1 MSDLLRIQN
10 LEKHYDD
17 FDLEG
22 ISLSVPAGSVVGFI
36 GSNGA
41 GKTTTIKA
49 ILGLI
54 RPDGGSISLFGEEV
68 TGAPEKR
75 LAQLKQRIGVVF
87 DENHFPEIFTPAE
100 IGRFMA
106 GIYSDWDAGAYRS
119 RLTNFGLPEDKK
131 TGEFSRGMKVKLA
144 FAVALSHNAEF
155 LVLDEATSG
164 LDPVVRDDIL
174 DALLE
179 FVQDERHSVL
189 VSSHITS
196 DLEKIADYIAFLH
209 RGKLVFCL
217 PKDELADEYGVV
229 HCGAAD
235 FERLEPEIVVA
246 WRREEFQTRA
256 LVRNRVRAAE
266 LLPDAI
272 VAPAELDEIMLFYAK
287 GDFA

>member
-1 MSDLLRIQN
+1 MGENICEIRN
-10 LEKHYDD
+10 LSKRYGD
-17 FDLEG
+17 FALERVNFDIPRG
-22 ISLSVPAGSVVGFI
+22 AIVGLI
-36 GSNGA
+36 GENGA
-41 GKTTTIKA
+41 GKSTTINCL
-49 ILGLI
+49 LGEVA
-54 RPDGGSISLFGEEV
+54 PDGGEIRIFG
-68 TGAPEKR
+68 R
-75 LAQLKQRIGVVF
+75 DLADESVRDRIGVVF

-106 GIYSDWDAGAYRS
+106 GIYSDWDVDAYRS

>member
-1 MSDLLRIQN
+1 MGENICEIRN
-10 LEKHYDD
+10 LSKRYGD
-17 FDLEG
+17 FALERVSFDIPRG
-22 ISLSVPAGSVVGFI
+22 AIVGLI
-36 GSNGA
+36 GENGA
-41 GKTTTIKA
+41 GKSTTINCL
-49 ILGLI
+49 LGEVA
-54 RPDGGSISLFGEEV
+54 PDGGEIRIFG
-68 TGAPEKR
+68 R
-75 LAQLKQRIGVVF
+75 DLADESVRDRIGVVF

-196 DLEKIADYIAFLH
+196 DLEKIADYMAFLH

-272 VAPAELDEIMLFYAK
+272 VAPAELDEILLFYAK

>member
-1 MSDLLRIQN
+1 MGENICEIRN
-10 LEKHYDD
+10 LSKRYGD
-17 FDLEG
+17 FALECVSFDIPRG
-22 ISLSVPAGSVVGFI
+22 AIVGLI
-36 GSNGA
+36 GENGA
-41 GKTTTIKA
+41 GKSTTINCL
-49 ILGLI
+49 LGEVA
-54 RPDGGSISLFGEEV
+54 PDGGEIRIFG
-68 TGAPEKR
+68 R
-75 LAQLKQRIGVVF
+75 DLADESVRDRIGVVF

-106 GIYSDWDAGAYRS
+106 GIYSNWDADAYRS

>member
-1 MSDLLRIQN
+1 MGENICEIRN
-10 LEKHYDD
+10 LSKRYGD
-17 FDLEG
+17 FALERVNFDIPRG
-22 ISLSVPAGSVVGFI
+22 AIVGLI
-36 GSNGA
+36 GENGA
-41 GKTTTIKA
+41 GKSTTINCL
-49 ILGLI
+49 LGEVV
-54 RPDGGSISLFGEEV
+54 PDGGEIRIFGRDIADESV
-68 TGAPEKR
+68 R
-75 LAQLKQRIGVVF
+75 DRIGVVF

-106 GIYSDWDAGAYRS
+106 GIYSDWDADAYRS

>member
-1 MSDLLRIQN
+1 MS
-10 LEKHYDD
+10 
-17 FDLEG
+17 FDIPRG
-22 ISLSVPAGSVVGFI
+22 AIVGLI
-36 GSNGA
+36 GENGA
-41 GKTTTIKA
+41 GKSTTINCL
-49 ILGLI
+49 LGEVA
-54 RPDGGSISLFGEEV
+54 PDGGEIRIFG
-68 TGAPEKR
+68 R
-75 LAQLKQRIGVVF
+75 DLADESVRDRIGVVF

-106 GIYSDWDAGAYRS
+106 GIYSNWDADAYRS

>member
-1 MSDLLRIQN
+1 MGENICEIRN
-10 LEKHYDD
+10 LSKRYGD
-17 FDLEG
+17 FALERVSFDIPRG
-22 ISLSVPAGSVVGFI
+22 AIVGLI
-36 GSNGA
+36 GENGA
-41 GKTTTIKA
+41 GKSTTINCL
-49 ILGLI
+49 LGEVV
-54 RPDGGSISLFGEEV
+54 PDGGEIRIFGRDIADESV
-68 TGAPEKR
+68 R
-75 LAQLKQRIGVVF
+75 DRIGVVF

-106 GIYSDWDAGAYRS
+106 GIYSDWDADAYRS
-119 RLTNFGLPEDKK
+119 CLTNFGLPEDKK

>member
-1 MSDLLRIQN
+1 MGENICEIRN
-10 LEKHYDD
+10 LSKRYGD
-17 FDLEG
+17 FALERVNFDIPRG
-22 ISLSVPAGSVVGFI
+22 AIVGLI
-36 GSNGA
+36 GENGA
-41 GKTTTIKA
+41 GKSTTINCL
-49 ILGLI
+49 LGEVV
-54 RPDGGSISLFGEEV
+54 PDGGEIRIFGRDIADESV
-68 TGAPEKR
+68 R
-75 LAQLKQRIGVVF
+75 DRIGVVF

-106 GIYSDWDAGAYRS
+106 GIYSDWDADAYRS

-179 FVQDERHSVL
+179 FVQDERHSV

-209 RGKLVFCL
+209 RGKLAFCL

-246 WRREEFQTRA
+246 WWREEFQTRA
-256 LVRNRVRAAE
+256 LVRNRARAAQ

>member
-1 MSDLLRIQN
+1 MGENICEIRN
-10 LEKHYDD
+10 LSKRYGD
-17 FDLEG
+17 FALERVSFDIPRG
-22 ISLSVPAGSVVGFI
+22 AIVGLI
-36 GSNGA
+36 GENGA
-41 GKTTTIKA
+41 GKSTTINCL
-49 ILGLI
+49 LGEVA
-54 RPDGGSISLFGEEV
+54 PDGGEIRIFG
-68 TGAPEKR
+68 R
-75 LAQLKQRIGVVF
+75 DLADESVRDRIGVVF

-272 VAPAELDEIMLFYAK
+272 VAPAELDEILLFYAK

>member
-1 MSDLLRIQN
+1 MGENICEIRN
-10 LEKHYDD
+10 LSKRYGD
-17 FDLEG
+17 FALERVNFDIPRG
-22 ISLSVPAGSVVGFI
+22 AIVGLI
-36 GSNGA
+36 GENGA
-41 GKTTTIKA
+41 GKSTTINCL
-49 ILGLI
+49 LGEVV
-54 RPDGGSISLFGEEV
+54 PDGGEIRIFGRDIADESV
-68 TGAPEKR
+68 R
-75 LAQLKQRIGVVF
+75 DRIGVVF

-256 LVRNRVRAAE
+256 LVRNRVRAAV

>member
-1 MSDLLRIQN
+1 MGENICEIRN
-10 LEKHYDD
+10 LSKRYGD
-17 FDLEG
+17 FALECVSFDIPRG
-22 ISLSVPAGSVVGFI
+22 AIVGLI
-36 GSNGA
+36 GENGA
-41 GKTTTIKA
+41 GKSTTINCL
-49 ILGLI
+49 LGEVA
-54 RPDGGSISLFGEEV
+54 PDGGEIRIFG
-68 TGAPEKR
+68 R
-75 LAQLKQRIGVVF
+75 DLADESVRDRIGVVF

-106 GIYSDWDAGAYRS
+106 GIYSDWDADAYRS

-209 RGKLVFCL
+209 RGKLIFCL

-287 GDFA
+287 GDVA

>member
-1 MSDLLRIQN
+1 MGENICEIRN
-10 LEKHYDD
+10 LSKRYGD
-17 FDLEG
+17 FALERVSFDIPRG
-22 ISLSVPAGSVVGFI
+22 AIVGLI
-36 GSNGA
+36 GENGA
-41 GKTTTIKA
+41 GKSTTINCL
-49 ILGLI
+49 LGEVV
-54 RPDGGSISLFGEEV
+54 PDGGEIRIFGRGIADESV
-68 TGAPEKR
+68 R
-75 LAQLKQRIGVVF
+75 DRIGVVF

-106 GIYSDWDAGAYRS
+106 GIYSDWDADAYRS
-119 RLTNFGLPEDKK
+119 CLTNFGLPEDKK

-217 PKDELADEYGVV
+217 PKDELADEFGVV

>member
-1 MSDLLRIQN
+1 MGENICEIRN
-10 LEKHYDD
+10 LSKRYGD
-17 FDLEG
+17 FALERVSFDIPRG
-22 ISLSVPAGSVVGFI
+22 AIVGLI
-36 GSNGA
+36 GENGA
-41 GKTTTIKA
+41 GKSTTINCL
-49 ILGLI
+49 LGEVV
-54 RPDGGSISLFGEEV
+54 PDGGEIRIFGRDIADESV
-68 TGAPEKR
+68 R
-75 LAQLKQRIGVVF
+75 DRIGVVF
-87 DENHFPEIFTPAE
+87 DENHFP
-100 IGRFMA
+100 
-106 GIYSDWDAGAYRS
+106 DADAYRS

-209 RGKLVFCL
+209 RGKLAFCL

-256 LVRNRVRAAE
+256 LVRNRARAAQ

>member
-1 MSDLLRIQN
+1 MGENICEIRN
-10 LEKHYDD
+10 LSKRYGD
-17 FDLEG
+17 FALECVSFDIPRG
-22 ISLSVPAGSVVGFI
+22 AIVGLI
-36 GSNGA
+36 GENGA
-41 GKTTTIKA
+41 GKSTTINCL
-49 ILGLI
+49 LGEVA
-54 RPDGGSISLFGEEV
+54 PDGGEIRIFG
-68 TGAPEKR
+68 R
-75 LAQLKQRIGVVF
+75 DLADESVRDRIGVVF

-106 GIYSDWDAGAYRS
+106 GIYSDWDADAYRS

>member
-1 MSDLLRIQN
+1 MGENICEIRN
-10 LEKHYDD
+10 LSKRYGD
-17 FDLEG
+17 FALERVSFDIPRG
-22 ISLSVPAGSVVGFI
+22 AIVGLI
-36 GSNGA
+36 GENGA
-41 GKTTTIKA
+41 GKSTTINCL
-49 ILGLI
+49 LGEVA
-54 RPDGGSISLFGEEV
+54 PDGGEIRIFG
-68 TGAPEKR
+68 R
-75 LAQLKQRIGVVF
+75 DLADESVRDRIGVVF

-106 GIYSDWDAGAYRS
+106 GIYSDWDADAYRS

>member
-1 MSDLLRIQN
+1 MGENICEIRN
-10 LEKHYDD
+10 LSKRYGD
-17 FDLEG
+17 FALERVSFDIPRG
-22 ISLSVPAGSVVGFI
+22 AIVGLI
-36 GSNGA
+36 GENGA
-41 GKTTTIKA
+41 GKSTTINCL
-49 ILGLI
+49 LGEVA
-54 RPDGGSISLFGEEV
+54 PDGGEIRIFG
-68 TGAPEKR
+68 R
-75 LAQLKQRIGVVF
+75 DLADESVRDRIGVVF